1 MQRFIFL
8 IYTLAIILGCKSE
21 ERKEL
26 TSIEKAK
33 PNILFIAIDD
43 LRPELGSYGSEIAIS
58 PNLDKLSSQGLQFNR
73 AYCQQAICGP
83 SRASV
88 LTGIRP
94 ETSGIYHNYIKF
106 REVNPDIIT
115 LPQHFMNNGYETVY
129 AGKIFHHGDLDDEK
143 SWSRLPALDSMK
155 AKGIKKPVGFALEK
169 NKRDRAETRKAMIT
183 KYGDVARY
191 GVAMGNA
198 FESADLPDHTYI
210 DGFNTDLAIATLKEM
225 LAKGDKPFFLGLGF
239 NKPHLNWVAP
249 KKYWDLY
256 NPKEIKL
263 SSNTD
268 APTNAATMG
277 LHPSFE
283 LRVRS
288 GIPKK
293 GLIDEELAVR
303 LKHAYLACISYVD
316 AQIGK
321 IISAME
327 KAGVRENTIIIVW
340 SDHGYHLGDMGI
352 WGKAT
357 NYEIATRVPM
367 MIWTPDMPKT
377 TQGFKTNALVELV
390 DIYPTLCDLAGLET
404 PEQLEGYS
412 FAPLINA
419 PEREW
424 KTAALSQ
431 FPTPALREWG
441 AYPLRPAMRETYFG
455 PLIKE
460 VEEKI
465 KMQQKEKWNRD
476 LFENNLMGYAMRTDK
491 YRFIVWK
498 DRGDLEK
505 EPLFIELYDHVNDPR
520 ETNNIANR
528 NPELV
533 AELMTQFNKG
543 WKGNL
548 PNHIN

>member
-191 GVAMGNA
+191 GLAMGNA

-543 WKGNL
+543 CKGNL

>member
-1 MQRFIFL
+1 MQRFVFL
-8 IYTLAIILGCKSE
+8 IYALAIILGCKSE

-26 TSIEKAK
+26 TAIEKGK

-43 LRPELGSYGSEIAIS
+43 LRPELASYGSEIAIS
-58 PNLDKLSSQGLQFNR
+58 PHLDKLASQGLQFNR

-169 NKRDRAETRKAMIT
+169 NIRERAETRKAMFA

-191 GVAMGNA
+191 GLAMGNA
-198 FESADLPDHTYI
+198 YESADVPDTTYG
-210 DGFNTDLAIATLKEM
+210 DGYNTELVIATMNEM
-225 LAKGDKPFFLGLGF
+225 LVKGDKPFFIGLGF

-256 NPKEIKL
+256 DPEKIKL
-263 SSNTD
+263 STQTSGPENG
-268 APTNAATMG
+268 AQVG

-283 LRVRS
+283 LRVRT

-293 GLIDEELAVR
+293 GPIDEALAVT

-321 IISAME
+321 MISALE
-327 KAGVRENTIIIVW
+327 EAGVRENTIIIVW

-367 MIWTPDMPKT
+367 MIWTPDLPLT

-390 DIYPTLCDLAGLET
+390 DIYPTLCELAGLET
-404 PEQLEGYS
+404 PEHLEGYS
-412 FAPLINA
+412 FAPLINS

-441 AYPLRPAMRETYFG
+441 AHPLRPAMRETYFG
-455 PLIKE
+455 PLIEE

-476 LFENNLMGYAMRTDK
+476 LFENDLMGYAMRTDN

-498 DRGDLEK
+498 DRVDLEK

-520 ETNNIANR
+520 ETINIANK

-533 AELMTQFNKG
+533 VELLAQFNKG

>member
-115 LPQHFMNNGYETVY
+115 LPQHFMTNGYETVY

-191 GVAMGNA
+191 GLAMGNA

-543 WKGNL
+543 CKGNL